1 MTVSSIAVKKAAGDA
16 VREANVTPISS
27 TSYSTE
33 DFQKFQKGVI
43 SALSAVPSSYS
54 KSGKGGHAG
63 LIVNDARWNELI
75 GERNATFTPHSQPTM
90 ATLDEKSTLAMIEL
104 AKFAYEG
111 KLEEFYIQEGCEAGA
126 KLLIEANVPE
136 EALADLEDADTGF
149 ATVTARQMMEHLE
162 SNATVTDVFDKEQLY
177 AAAQEPYD
185 FDSTSSFKVFATNL
199 KRHQKVLKSHAIIL
213 HDSVMMMSLL
223 SQFKGH
229 GGFKKEVEEWEV
241 KSQADQTWDDFV
253 KHFDAAD
260 HARRQRDKYG
270 KKTAGESMYGNHQAN
285 QAFDM
290 SDIKNFLSK
299 EIDRKIG
306 QGLTQ
311 VIDATEKQLE
321 EQAYIAKLPK
331 GDADKFTKAYSDE
344 LSKLREQVKTLE
356 EEKTKLKASWKRRN
370 DRRGRTRVTVG
381 GEATGKKKMDTKC
394 SLCNRWHPYV
404 AETECWA
411 HPNNR
416 DKAPEGWK
424 KADE

>member
-16 VREANVTPISS
+16 VKEANVTPISS

-33 DFQKFQKGVI
+33 EFQKFQKGVI

-63 LIVNDARWNELI
+63 LILDDAKWNELI
-75 GERNATFTPHSQPTM
+75 GESNATFTLHPQPTM
-90 ATLDEKSTLAMIEL
+90 ATLDDKSTLAMIEL

-111 KLEEFYIQEGCEAGA
+111 DLEEYYIQEGCEAGA

-149 ATVTARQMMEHLE
+149 ATVTARQMMAHLE
-162 SNATVTDVFDKEQLY
+162 GNATVTDVFDKEQLY

-185 FDSTSSFKVFATNL
+185 FGSTSSFKVFATTL
-199 KRHQKVLKSHAIIL
+199 KRHQKVLKAHAIVL

-241 KSQADQTWDDFV
+241 KSQADQTWVNFV

-260 HARRQRDKYG
+260 HARRQRNKYG
-270 KKTAGESMYGNHQAN
+270 KKTAGESMYSNHQAN

-290 SDIKNFLSK
+290 SDMKNFLSK

-321 EQAYIAKLPK
+321 EQAHVAT
-331 GDADKFTKAYSDE
+331 DKWSKSSSDE
-344 LSKLREQVKTLE
+344 LSKLREQMKALE
-356 EEKTKLKASWKRRN
+356 DENSKLKASWKSRN
-370 DRRGRTRVTVG
+370 GRRGRTRLTVG

-404 AETECWA
+404 AEADCWA
-411 HPNNR
+411 HPHNR